1 MEESNQ
7 FTNFETNKKLPN
19 ATAVLI
25 LGISSIVTC
34 CCYGILSVIIG
45 IIGLVLANKDAQI
58 YAENPTAYS
67 NYNNLKTGKILCIIG
82 IILGVL
88 SIAYFIFIFSYFG
101 MEALQNPELMQERIR
116 ELSGQ

>member
-45 IIGLVLANKDAQI
+45 IIGVVLANKDSKL
-58 YAENPTAYS
+58 YAENPSAYT
-67 NYNNLKTGKILCIIG
+67 NYGNLKTGKILCIIG
-82 IILGVL
+82 IILGAIYL
-88 SIAYFIFIFSYFG
+88 ILMIISYSIFG
-101 MEALQNPELMQERIR
+101 LEALQNPELMQERIR